1 MTPEIDSPF
10 GSAIEQ
16 AFKTL
21 IERCY
26 LYQKVTVDFDAAEL
40 LARSVLEAQA
50 ARQIPP
56 VSSPGQISTPYPT
69 PDAEAKKER
78 EAVAKRPWRA
88 TTHHMGDDPMTIQ
101 ASSTERLGMHSG
113 FGMISARTPADQI
126 PVSFHLPV
134 VQIVCPGSCK
144 ATTIFVAQM
153 SSKYSPFGS
162 PFPYTGSTGI
172 EQMFVP
178 VYRCEI
184 CRSAIYTLLVRRTG
198 ARLHLCGFAPRRG
211 SQPSRSV
218 PDSVKPI
225 LSDAEQAIAE
235 GDVYAAFY
243 HLRTMIEHYLKKRL
257 AIDAGEQM
265 RGEDLIDRHHKVL
278 PMTWRSVLP
287 SISEPYST
295 LSKNLHGREGEAED
309 FAKLRDAVCNHI
321 EMLSTLERAGVAGV

>member
-1 MTPEIDSPF
+1 MIPEIDSPF
-10 GSAIEQ
+10 GSAIEL
-16 AFKTL
+16 AFRTL

-26 LYQKVTVDFDAAEL
+26 LYQKVTVDFDAAEQQ
-40 LARSVLEAQA
+40 ARSMFEAQA

-69 PDAEAKKER
+69 PAAEAKKER
-78 EAVAKRPWRA
+78 EAATKRPWRA
-88 TTHHMGDDPMTIQ
+88 MTHHMGDDPLTIE
-101 ASSTERLGMHSG
+101 ASSVARIGMNSGLGMS
-113 FGMISARTPADQI
+113 SARKSENQI
-126 PVSFHLPV
+126 PVPFHLPA
-134 VQIVCPGSCK
+134 VQILCPSSCK
-144 ATTIFVAQM
+144 ATTTFVAQV

-162 PFPYTGSTGI
+162 PFPFTGTTGV
-172 EQMFVP
+172 EQIFVP

-211 SQPSRSV
+211 PQPSRSV
-218 PDSVKPI
+218 PDSIRPI

-243 HLRTMIEHYLKKRL
+243 HLRTMIEHYLKQRL
-257 AIDAGEQM
+257 AINAGEQI
-265 RGEDLIDRHHKVL
+265 RGEDLIARHHEAL
-278 PMTWRSVLP
+278 PVAWRSVLP

-309 FAKLRDAVCNHI
+309 FAKLRDAIGNHI
-321 EMLSTLERAGVAGV
+321 EMLSTLERSRVA